1 MTGLHLAALHGLPC
15 TCRELLCRFE
25 GSALPGTAISKDN
38 NGCTALSYAAESG
51 HDEVDHNGWG
61 ALVFAAHFERRGVV
75 NLFFD
80 SSNVDVD
87 TESLSR
93 ALKVATDGGH
103 KEIFNFILD
112 SGSIDVDTE
121 SLNSSLSIAAR
132 MGHQDVVDL
141 LRSRLDSL

>member
-1 MTGLHLAALHGLPC
+1 MDYLTRVESFFVASKGVHSLVLPTLKTTMDVQHCRMRQRADMTRWIIMVG
-15 TCRELLCRFE
+15 
-25 GSALPGTAISKDN
+25 
-38 NGCTALSYAAESG
+38 
-51 HDEVDHNGWG
+51 G
-61 ALVFAAHFERRGVV
+61 ALVFAAHFERRGVD

-93 ALKVATDGGH
+93 ALKVAADGGH

-121 SLNSSLSIAAR
+121 SLNSALSIAAR